1 MSNEDDF
8 DDVPKQEGAYS
19 SGGMPEADGENSDD
33 FDPVQE
39 ARWRQLFAGPD
50 AESSES
56 NESSAM
62 DESFFQE
69 LQIRSTREF
78 VESSRT
84 NVDSAPSVHSAPIV
98 TRVWVGLTFA
108 ASIAAVLWILL
119 PKPAGLAPLPEQ
131 SGAGDVADAPPVKE
145 RADQLAGQLAG
156 QLAANV
162 GPGSCWGLRV
172 AFDKSE
178 ESLTELLDQR
188 MRARSVR
195 SRSLASLANP
205 VSLKLELEKSR

>member
-8 DDVPKQEGAYS
+8 DDVQKQEGAFS

-84 NVDSAPSVHSAPIV
+84 NVDSAPSVHSSPIV
-98 TRVWVGLTFA
+98 TRVWVGLTVA

-131 SGAGDVADAPPVKE
+131 SGADDVADAPPVNE
-145 RADQLAGQLAG
+145 RADLLAG

-195 SRSLASLANP
+195 SSSLSSLANP
-205 VSLKLELEKSR
+205 VSLQLELEKSR

>member
-8 DDVPKQEGAYS
+8 DDVQKQEGAFS
-19 SGGMPEADGENSDD
+19 SGGMPEADGENFDD

-84 NVDSAPSVHSAPIV
+84 NVDSAPSVHSSPIV
-98 TRVWVGLTFA
+98 TRVWVGLSVA
-108 ASIAAVLWILL
+108 ATIAAVLWILL

-131 SGAGDVADAPPVKE
+131 SGADDVADAPPVNE
-145 RADQLAGQLAG
+145 RADQLAG

-205 VSLKLELEKSR
+205 VSLQLELEKSR